1 MIDQNAEEILVQEQ
15 LEDVSSE
22 ELVALL
28 SRDTFNVTGGELGIH
43 EAVFRWAKRECRRN
57 GLCEKQ
63 NIRAVVNDSVRF
75 LPRYVS

>member
-1 MIDQNAEEILVQEQ
+1 MIDQNSDEILVQEQ

-28 SRDTFNVTGGELGIH
+28 SRDTFHVANGEFGIH

-57 GLCEKQ
+57 GLSERD
-63 NIRAVVNDSVRF
+63 NLRAVVNDSVRF
-75 LPRYVS
+75 IPR